1 MSHVLEG
8 ASQEDLNLYR
18 AEVERDQAYGNWRDF
33 FLKGAPQKTENKAR

>member
-33 FLKGAPQKTENKAR
+33 FLKNHGSLAAAN

>member
-18 AEVERDQAYGNWRDF
+18 AEVERGKGLWQLAR
-33 FLKGAPQKTENKAR
+33 FLPEQEGQRHIRER